1 MHARKSSGV
10 HRPEPRTTGP
20 CRLTCLP
27 LLYNIPLL
35 CGCGGRMQE
44 SILKLAGENIRLQQA
59 GSGPPILFLHGA
71 GGASWTPLHE
81 QLSRDWR
88 VILPEHPGFGRSAL
102 PDWMMSVGDLAF
114 FYLDVLQGLDL
125 RDVHLVGH
133 SLGGWTA
140 AEIAIRNTQRLASL
154 TLMAPAGIAV
164 PDAPFGDIFLWSPEE
179 NARHQF
185 YHLHHVEER
194 LRQPID
200 LDVLLQNRAATAR
213 LAWSPRLHNPQLPH
227 WLHRIDVPTLL
238 LWGAA
243 DEVVPLACH
252 APFLQ
257 RIPGAE
263 LAVFPETGH
272 GLHTESVEQVGKR
285 LSAFLKGSAR

>member
-35 CGCGGRMQE
+35 CGFGGRMQE
-44 SILKLAGENIRLQQA
+44 SKLKLAGENIRVQQA

-88 VILPEHPGFGRSAL
+88 VIVPEHPGFGRSVL

-114 FYLDVLQGLDL
+114 FYLDVLQELDL

-140 AEIAIRNTQRLASL
+140 AEIAIRSTQRLASL

-213 LAWSPRLHNPQLPH
+213 LAWSPRQHNPQLPH

-238 LWGAA
+238 LWGAE
-243 DEVVPLACH
+243 DEF
-252 APFLQ
+252 APVAGGRRFE
-257 RIPGAE
+257 REIPGSVLVVVEGAGHF
-263 LAVFPETGH
+263 VFD
-272 GLHTESVEQVGKR
+272 EQPQR
-285 LSAFLKGSAR
+285 CSDEITAFLGDRVG